1 MAACRLSLSQ
11 KLHHFM
17 SHSQLCVSK
26 VCNLRFPKNSKR
38 IPKEFS
44 KNSQKSQIR
53 TLQPYIPKKYP
64 KNSQKIPKEFPKNSK
79 TVPHKFP
86 KISDSR
92 LWVEILFELVYN
104 QFVPS
109 NHQFIFTKRQ
119 KRRCPL
125 FWYS

>member
-26 VCNLRFPKNSKR
+26 VCNLRFPKNSQR

-79 TVPHKFP
+79 IITRKFQKNFQSIPKTFPNRSP
-86 KISDSR
+86 KILKKFS
-92 LWVEILFELVYN
+92 LALIGGNPF
-104 QFVPS
+104 
-109 NHQFIFTKRQ
+109 
-119 KRRCPL
+119 
-125 FWYS
+125 